1 MAASA
6 PRSGN
11 YEQLKGELSR
21 LYPGMSPQLQRI
33 ATFALEHPQ
42 DMALDTV
49 ATLARGVGVQPSA
62 MVRFAQALG
71 YDGFSE
77 LQRVFRGRLVERSNT
92 YPGLR
97 NYRERIEAFRAGQQR
112 SGPGGVLA
120 QFVADGI
127 ASLEQLHEQ
136 VAPGDLAAAAK
147 ELSHSKSIYVLGH
160 RRSFPVAY
168 YIAYALNQLELEA
181 HLLDSVGGMLRE
193 PARQIGPKDA
203 LIVISF
209 KNYTPEVVEVAQA
222 CHARKV
228 PVIAITDNAL
238 SPLARAAKIC
248 FQIEEKTSKPFRM
261 LVAPMCLAQALVV
274 ALGEQIAK

>member
-1 MAASA
+1 MTAT
-6 PRSGN
+6 RN
-11 YEQLKGELSR
+11 YDQLKGELSR
-21 LYPGMSPQLQRI
+21 RYPEMSPQLQRI

-49 ATLARGVGVQPSA
+49 ATLAREAGVQPSA

-71 YDGFSE
+71 YDGFSG
-77 LQRVFRGRLVERSNT
+77 LQRVFRGRLVERSNHS
-92 YPGLR
+92 PGLR

-112 SGPGGVLA
+112 SGPDGVLG

-127 ASLEQLHEQ
+127 ASLEQLHEH
-136 VAPGDLAAAAK
+136 VSGADLAAAVK
-147 ELSHSKSIYVLGH
+147 ELAAAKTVYVLGH

-168 YIAYALNQLELEA
+168 YLAYALTQLEVPTQ
-181 HLLDSVGGMLRE
+181 LLDSVGGMLRD
-193 PARQIGPKDA
+193 PAQLIGPKDA
-203 LIVISF
+203 LVVVSF
-209 KNYTPEVVEVAQA
+209 KNYTPDVLEVAQA

-238 SPLARAAKIC
+238 SPLARSARVC
-248 FQIEEKTSKPFRM
+248 FQIEEQTSKPFRM

-274 ALGEQIAK
+274 ALGEHISK

>member
-1 MAASA
+1 MPAAA
-6 PRSGN
+6 PRSN
-11 YEQLKGELSR
+11 DYDQLKGELSR

-77 LQRVFRGRLVERSNT
+77 LQRVFRGRLVERSNN

-97 NYRERIEAFRAGQQR
+97 NYRERIEAFRARQPS

-136 VAPGDLAAAAK
+136 IASAELAAAVK
-147 ELSHSKSIYVLGH
+147 EISSSRTLYVLGH

-168 YIAYALNQLELEA
+168 YLAYALSQLELNA

-193 PARQIGPKDA
+193 PARQIGPKDV
-203 LIVISF
+203 LIVVSF
-209 KNYTPEVVEVAQA
+209 RNYTPEVIEVAQA
-222 CHARKV
+222 CHARKT

-238 SPLARAAKIC
+238 SPLARSAKVC
-248 FQIEEKTSKPFRM
+248 FQIEQKSSQPFRM

-274 ALGEQIAK
+274 AVGERISK

>member
-1 MAASA
+1 MPAAA
-6 PRSGN
+6 LRAN
-11 YEQLKGELSR
+11 DYDQLKGELSR
-21 LYPGMSPQLQRI
+21 LYPGLSPQLQRI

-49 ATLARGVGVQPSA
+49 AKLARGAGVQPSA

-77 LQRVFRGRLVERSNT
+77 LQRVFRGRLVERSNN

-127 ASLEQLHEQ
+127 SSLEQLHEQ
-136 VAPGDLAAAAK
+136 VSPADLAAAVK
-147 ELSHSKSIYVLGH
+147 ELSLANSIYVLGH

-168 YIAYALNQLELEA
+168 YLAYALTQLELDT

-193 PARQIGPKDA
+193 PARQIDPKDA
-203 LIVISF
+203 LIVVSF

-238 SPLARAAKIC
+238 SPLARAAKVC

-274 ALGEQIAK
+274 ALGEQISK